1 MSGPI
6 VSIIVPVYNAEKTIQ
21 RCVESILGQDFQDFE
36 LLLIDDGSQDASGA
50 LCDAFAQQDARVRVL
65 HKENGGVSAAR
76 NLGLSQAQGVYLQF
90 LDSDDWITADAT
102 TMLVRTAREYQCDLV
117 ISDFYRVVGDRV
129 SHKGDIQEDTVLS
142 REEYAAHMME
152 RPADFYYGVLW
163 NKLYRREIVER
174 HHLRMNPEISWCEDF
189 MFNLEYIR
197 YAERFYALQVPIYY
211 YVKTKGSLA
220 SQYLS
225 IPKTIRMKLMVFEY
239 YNRFFKTVLDEE
251 EYERSR
257 LKVYKF
263 LVDAAGDGAVPPAIL
278 PGSQKLGDER
288 VRIPAQ
294 AMEGE
299 GLLLDLFRERKLL
312 EAYVETVAL
321 KYDLSMQEIR
331 LLLYLSQSPW
341 EGTRKDLAEILDI
354 SRGALTM
361 AVQKLSSRSLV
372 WADGGQA
379 DEKKGGRSWRL
390 TCMDEA
396 RPVLA
401 DLAIARGDFEQACT
415 AGIDPEELARYYATE
430 EKIRNNIRRAL
441 Q

>member
-50 LCDAFAQQDARVRVL
+50 LCDAFAQRDARVRVL

-288 VRIPAQ
+288 VSVPAQ

-354 SRGALTM
+354 SRAALTM

-372 WADGGQA
+372 WADGGQT

>member
-50 LCDAFAQQDARVRVL
+50 LCDAFAQRDARVRVL

-401 DLAIARGDFEQACT
+401 DLAIARGDFDQACT

>member
-1 MSGPI
+1 MSSPI
-6 VSIIVPVYNAEKTIQ
+6 VSIIVPVYNAEKTIR
-21 RCVESILGQDFQDFE
+21 RCVESILSQDFRDFE
-36 LLLIDDGSQDASGA
+36 LLLIDDGSQDASGE
-50 LCDAFAQQDARVRVL
+50 LCDAFARQDERVQVF
-65 HKENGGVSAAR
+65 HKKNGGVSAAR

-102 TMLVRTAREYQCDLV
+102 TMLVRTAREHQCDLV

-129 SHKGDIQEDTVLS
+129 SHKGDIQEDVVLS

-197 YAERFYALQVPIYY
+197 YAQRFYALQVPIYY

-288 VRIPAQ
+288 VSVPSQ

-299 GLLLDLFRERKLL
+299 GLLLDVFRMRKLL

-321 KYDLSMQEIR
+321 KYDLSMREIR

-341 EGTRKDLAEILDI
+341 EGTRKDLAEILDL
-354 SRGALTM
+354 SKGALTM

-372 WADGGQA
+372 WADSVQS
-379 DEKKGGRSWRL
+379 DSEKGERTWRL

-415 AGIDPEELARYYATE
+415 AGIGPEELARYHATE
-430 EKIRNNIRRAL
+430 EKIRRNIRRAL

>member
-50 LCDAFAQQDARVRVL
+50 LCDAFAQRDARVRVL

-288 VRIPAQ
+288 VSVPAQ
-294 AMEGE
+294 AREGE

-354 SRGALTM
+354 SRAALTM

-372 WADGGQA
+372 WADGGQT

-401 DLAIARGDFEQACT
+401 DLALARGDFEQACT

>member
-50 LCDAFAQQDARVRVL
+50 LCDAFAQRDARVRVL

-211 YVKTKGSLA
+211 
-220 SQYLS
+220 
-225 IPKTIRMKLMVFEY
+225 
-239 YNRFFKTVLDEE
+239 
-251 EYERSR
+251 
-257 LKVYKF
+257 
-263 LVDAAGDGAVPPAIL
+263 
-278 PGSQKLGDER
+278 
-288 VRIPAQ
+288 
-294 AMEGE
+294 
-299 GLLLDLFRERKLL
+299 
-312 EAYVETVAL
+312 
-321 KYDLSMQEIR
+321 
-331 LLLYLSQSPW
+331 
-341 EGTRKDLAEILDI
+341 
-354 SRGALTM
+354 
-361 AVQKLSSRSLV
+361 
-372 WADGGQA
+372 
-379 DEKKGGRSWRL
+379 
-390 TCMDEA
+390 
-396 RPVLA
+396 
-401 DLAIARGDFEQACT
+401 
-415 AGIDPEELARYYATE
+415 
-430 EKIRNNIRRAL
+430 
-441 Q
+441 

>member
-21 RCVESILGQDFQDFE
+21 RCVESILGQDFQGFE

-50 LCDAFAQQDARVRVL
+50 LCDAFAQRDARVRVL

>member
-50 LCDAFAQQDARVRVL
+50 LCDAFAQRDARVRVL

-163 NKLYRREIVER
+163 NKLYRRESVER

>member
-50 LCDAFAQQDARVRVL
+50 LCDAFAQRDARVRVL

-321 KYDLSMQEIR
+321 KYDLSMQEMR